1 MKFTVS
7 IKPGAQAAK
16 LGRIAKRLSDTKP
29 LMQRLGQRF
38 ESVLQGHFRRLDRR
52 PNRRGWKKT
61 GLWGK
66 MARATSF
73 VTSDAKSAT
82 VAVQNGK
89 VFGAKVH
96 GAHIRPKRGK
106 KFLAIPNVESRYGVS
121 PSSLD
126 RSELVFRKT
135 RKGGLLGVIRADGNI
150 DVHYWLVREA
160 RTPRDPDALP
170 KKEAVN
176 QELKKTITR
185 YLHG

>member
-1 MKFTVS
+1 MKFIVT

-29 LMQRLGQRF
+29 LMQRLGRRF

-61 GLWGK
+61 GLWAK
-66 MARATSF
+66 MAKATSF
-73 VTSDAKSAT
+73 VSSDAKSAT

-106 KFLAIPNVESRYGVS
+106 KFLAIPN
-121 PSSLD
+121 
-126 RSELVFRKT
+126 
-135 RKGGLLGVIRADGNI
+135 I
-150 DVHYWLVREA
+150 
-160 RTPRDPDALP
+160 
-170 KKEAVN
+170 
-176 QELKKTITR
+176 
-185 YLHG
+185 

>member
-1 MKFTVS
+1 MFLKFTVTPS
-7 IKPGAQAAK
+7 KGNTEKQ
-16 LGRIAKRLSDTKP
+16 LERIAKKLSD
-29 LMQRLGQRF
+29 
-38 ESVLQGHFRRLDRR
+38 S
-52 PNRRGWKKT
+52 
-61 GLWGK
+61 
-66 MARATSF
+66 
-73 VTSDAKSAT
+73 
-82 VAVQNGK
+82 VQNGK

-96 GAHIRPKRGK
+96 GARIRPKRGK

-160 RTPRDPDALP
+160 RTPREPDALP
-170 KKEAVN
+170 NKEAVSN
-176 QELKKTITR
+176 ELKKTINR